1 MSEFNTFLYGE
12 KYPIVRWIE
21 NEEIEFWIEPNYEY
35 QECPC
40 CGKKSY
46 KVHDIHKRKIQ
57 DTPIHNKN
65 VFININVRE
74 FRCQNKKCKQKTF
87 TEEIPFAGKNQVRTY
102 ALTEYI
108 LIHAIYMS
116 SNSTSL
122 ILSFLGVNISADTV
136 DNILKKVNIKDNFDV
151 EKIGIDDVALRK
163 GLNYATAIYDLENH
177 HLIAL
182 LKGREKEDIIP
193 WLKAHPKIK
202 IVARDRASAYT
213 EAVNEILPEAVQV
226 ADKFHLFENL
236 LKYLKNM
243 FYKEIP
249 DKIVIK
255 EGKVIDK
262 KAKKVIKEL
271 ANIDKAILNN
281 LNYDNSPPIDEN
293 GKEIEY
299 INLQYYV
306 NDDIYK
312 IHEKNR
318 LKKYNDILE
327 IRKDKNLSINEL
339 IDKYK
344 YCKKTILKYLKMT
357 DEEVEKI
364 KFKKTYQKKN
374 KTEFC
379 NFKNIVYKMLADNQ
393 SYEYIIAYCLEQGYK
408 GNLTTLK
415 GDIHKIAVNNGFT
428 GTTFNRYNKYEYNY
442 DETIITR
449 YELLKYLLTLDVNKI
464 KNPKIDEN
472 IDELSQT
479 FPIVNIIKNIFQDF
493 HNVMFS
499 KNENMLDEFIIN
511 YQTYIPSF
519 CNGLKKDIAAIRN
532 AISHTINSGFV
543 EGNNNKFKLI
553 KRIVYGKQKLVN
565 LFKRCYLAFTS
576 TLDDLSLLKS
586 VIDSISE
593 K

>member
-12 KYPIVRWIE
+12 KYPIIKWNE
-21 NEEIEFWIEPNYEY
+21 NEVIEFWVEANYEY

-40 CGKKSY
+40 CGQKCY
-46 KVHDIHKRKIQ
+46 KVHDIHQRKIQ

-74 FRCQNKKCKQKTF
+74 FRCQNRKCKQKTF

-122 ILSFLGVNISADTV
+122 ILSLLGVNISADTV
-136 DNILKKVNIKDNFDV
+136 DNILKAVNIKDNPDV

-163 GLNYATAIYDLENH
+163 GINYATAIYDLENH

-182 LKGREKEDIIP
+182 LKGREKDDIIP

-202 IVARDRASAYT
+202 VIARDRANAYA
-213 EAVNEILPEAVQV
+213 EAINEILPHAIQI
-226 ADKFHLFENL
+226 ADRFHLFENL
-236 LKYLKNM
+236 LKYLKDM

-255 EGKVIDK
+255 NNQVLDK

-271 ANIDKAILNN
+271 ANIDEKFLNS
-281 LNYDNSPPIDEN
+281 LDYDNSLPLDKSGN
-293 GKEIEY
+293 KIEFY
-299 INLQYYV
+299 DYLYDM
-306 NDDIYK
+306 NDPLHIQ
-312 IHEKNR
+312 HSKNR
-318 LKKYNDILE
+318 VEKYNKVVEL
-327 IRKDKNLSINEL
+327 RKDNLSIKEL
-339 IDKYK
+339 TIKYG
-344 YCKKTILKYLKMT
+344 YSSGTIKKYLNMT
-357 DEEVEKI
+357 DEEVEQIKI
-364 KFKKTYQKKN
+364 KKNYNRKKESKYSKIV
-374 KTEFC
+374 
-379 NFKNIVYKMLADNQ
+379 NIIFKMLNDNQ
-393 SYEYIIAYCLEQGYK
+393 PYEYIIAYILKSGYN
-408 GNLTTLK
+408 GSIISLK
-415 GDIHKIAVNNGFT
+415 GIIKIIAKNNGFDYIH
-428 GTTFNRYNKYEYNY
+428 FSKYNTYEYY
-442 DETIITR
+442 KDETVITR
-449 YELLKYLLTLDVNKI
+449 LELLKYLLTIDSNKLNNKDI
-464 KNPKIDEN
+464 EN
-472 IDELSQT
+472 NLKVIEDKFS
-479 FPIVNIIKNIFQDF
+479 IVKIIKDIFNDF
-493 HNVMFS
+493 HNTIFS
-499 KNENMLDEFIIN
+499 KNDATLDNFITLHQN
-511 YQTYIPSF
+511 QIPSF
-519 CNGLKKDIAAIRN
+519 CKGLKRDIAAVKN
-532 AISHTINSGFV
+532 AISQTINSGFV

-565 LFKRCYLAFTS
+565 LFKRCYLAFTL

>member
-1 MSEFNTFLYGE
+1 
-12 KYPIVRWIE
+12 
-21 NEEIEFWIEPNYEY
+21 
-35 QECPC
+35 
-40 CGKKSY
+40 
-46 KVHDIHKRKIQ
+46 
-57 DTPIHNKN
+57 
-65 VFININVRE
+65 
-74 FRCQNKKCKQKTF
+74 
-87 TEEIPFAGKNQVRTY
+87 
-102 ALTEYI
+102 
-108 LIHAIYMS
+108 MS

-136 DNILKKVNIKDNFDV
+136 DNILKNINIKDNFDV

-163 GLNYATAIYDLENH
+163 GIKYATAIYDLENH

-182 LKGREKEDIIP
+182 LKGREKDDIVP

-202 IVARDRASAYT
+202 MVARDRASAYA
-213 EAVNEILPEAVQV
+213 EAIKEVLPNAIQV
-226 ADKFHLFENL
+226 ADRFHLFENL
-236 LKYLKNM
+236 LKYLKDM

-262 KAKKVIKEL
+262 KAKKVIEEL
-271 ANIDKAILNN
+271 ANIDEKILNS
-281 LNYDNSPPIDEN
+281 LNYDNSPPINEN
-293 GKEIEY
+293 GEQIEY

-312 IHEKNR
+312 VHEKNR

-339 IDKYK
+339 INKYK
-344 YCKKTILKYLKMT
+344 YCKNTILKYLEMT

-364 KFKKTYQKKN
+364 KLKKTYKKKN
-374 KTEFC
+374 KTEFY
-379 NFKNIVYKMLADNQ
+379 NFKNIVYKMLKDNQ
-393 SYEYIIAYCLEQGYK
+393 PYEYIIAYCLKQGYK
-408 GNLTTLK
+408 GKLTTLK
-415 GDIHKIAVNNGFT
+415 GDIHKIAVNNGFK
-428 GTTFNRYNKYEYNY
+428 GITFNRYSKYEYNH

-449 YELLKYLLTLDVNKI
+449 YELLKYLLTLDINKF
-464 KNPKIDEN
+464 KNLKIDEN
-472 IDELSQT
+472 IDELSST
-479 FPIVNIIKNIFQDF
+479 FPIINIIKNIFQDF

-499 KNENMLDEFIIN
+499 KDEKKLDEFIIN
-511 YQTYIPSF
+511 YQIYIPSF
-519 CNGLKKDIAAIRN
+519 CKGLKKDIAAIRN
-532 AISHTINSGFV
+532 AISQTINSGFV

-586 VIDSISE
+586 VIYSISSN
-593 K
+593 